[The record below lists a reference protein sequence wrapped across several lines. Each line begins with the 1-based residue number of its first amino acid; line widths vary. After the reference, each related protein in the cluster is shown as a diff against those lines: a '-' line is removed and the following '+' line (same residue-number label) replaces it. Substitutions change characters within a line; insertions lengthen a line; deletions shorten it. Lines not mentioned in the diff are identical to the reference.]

1 LARRGGVTKKSVFLL
16 FLIIP
21 LLLLV
26 WVQESGAQSEIL
38 RQFSQALEKESEGD
52 CTAAIFIYQDI
63 LKQNPYFLEAKIG
76 LSRCYFETGNLT
88 LSESIIRE
96 ALQQEKRNV
105 EALNL
110 LGRIYTSMKRYDEAE
125 EIFTRA
131 IEIEPTRYETKYRLA
146 DLYRARGDYLRA
158 VKLYNEIVKVYPQEV
173 KTYIYLGIVYT
184 ELGEL
189 QKAGGFYRKAV
200 SLDSHDPLT
209 HLNLSRHY
217 YRMGVKHSRTDPEDA
232 DEYFDAG
239 IYEAKTALA
248 IHNRLP
254 PAHEITGAIHFY
266 RKDYAAA
273 IDAYKKLLEYKDTYL
288 IHYELGFCY
297 EMFGNYE
304 QALEYYR
311 TALRKRI
318 DDEIIRFRL
327 ENLLLR
333 LYRMNLTHKERIEH
347 SDYHF
352 TKGNFL
358 LDKNF
363 MDKAYLHYK
372 RAIMLDPTNP
382 QKRLALADLFRIR
395 KYYEQYLF
403 ELRNII
409 HDTLDVDT
417 IDINDRIEIY
427 QSRVEKN
434 LAARWRV
441 GQYEEDEESLFFFP
455 KTKTR
460 IGIFNGFSSD
470 YIRENFLHRE
480 LSKSLSDMLA
490 LVLTFYPKIEV
501 VSSSK
506 ELFSERDALREARA
520 LGVDYYVIGEVE

>member
-21 LLLLV
+21 FLLLV
-26 WVQESGAQSEIL
+26 WVQEPGAQSEIL

-88 LSESIIRE
+88 LSESTIRE

-158 VKLYNEIVKVYPQEV
+158 VRIYNEIVKIYPQEV
-173 KTYIYLGIVYT
+173 KTHIYLGIVYT

-248 IHNRLP
+248 IQNRLP

-266 RKDYAAA
+266 RKNYAAA

-311 TALRKRI
+311 TETFYSIKTSWTRHI
-318 DDEIIRFRL
+318 CITSGPSCSTPPI
-327 ENLLLR
+327 
-333 LYRMNLTHKERIEH
+333 
-347 SDYHF
+347 
-352 TKGNFL
+352 
-358 LDKNF
+358 
-363 MDKAYLHYK
+363 
-372 RAIMLDPTNP
+372 
-382 QKRLALADLFRIR
+382 
-395 KYYEQYLF
+395 
-403 ELRNII
+403 
-409 HDTLDVDT
+409 
-417 IDINDRIEIY
+417 
-427 QSRVEKN
+427 
-434 LAARWRV
+434 
-441 GQYEEDEESLFFFP
+441 P
-455 KTKTR
+455 KSVWPLQT
-460 IGIFNGFSSD
+460 SSG
-470 YIRENFLHRE
+470 LG
-480 LSKSLSDMLA
+480 STTSSTSLSSETSSTTP
-490 LVLTFYPKIEV
+490 LTWTP
-501 VSSSK
+501 
-506 ELFSERDALREARA
+506 
-520 LGVDYYVIGEVE
+520 